1 MKKILSIIIC
11 LCLIFSLSACGG
23 NRNDALEDD
32 SQKDYIEQTV
42 RKGKLDIC
50 EYGLG
55 SDIEAV
61 KDYYKQL
68 ADNYDE
74 ITEEHDTEGC
84 NHDHTSDPNFA
95 YYEVSKKNG
104 YTVIE
109 TADVRFYYT
118 KNTEDG
124 ITAIASDSAVFGFTP
139 AVTTKYEVED
149 AIAASGK
156 TVNANED
163 DLKLLAMPS
172 DSVIILRYTFDEYQL
187 DFYFYENSLI
197 TTVILDREKWE
208 I

>member
-1 MKKILSIIIC
+1 MKKLLSVSIC
-11 LCLIFSLSACGG
+11 LLLVISLSACGG
-23 NRNDALEDD
+23 NGNDVSSDNSE
-32 SQKDYIEQTV
+32 KDTIEQTV

-68 ADNYDE
+68 ADNYEE

-84 NHDHTSDPNFA
+84 NHDHTSDPDFA
-95 YYEVSKKNG
+95 YYELSKKKD

-149 AIAASGK
+149 AINASGK

-197 TTVILDREKWE
+197 TTVILDREKWG